1 MENPVILDS
10 FPTLQDASIVS
21 GMLEANGIAT
31 FVSDRNNLYVP
42 IFGGVDLYVDADN
55 LEKARRLLEE
65 HSDIVQ

>member
-10 FPTLQDASIVS
+10 FPTLQDASIVG
-21 GMLEANGIAT
+21 GMLEANGIGT

-42 IFGGVDLYVDADN
+42 IFGGVDLYVDAHN

-65 HSDIVQ
+65 HRDIVQ